1 MIALFRLYDAAWL
14 YRVDIAEV
22 LILWMCGRWRT
33 VCVLGMV
40 GVLCVSIAEDNVRVL
55 DCDSLRLLRRLEL
68 T

>member
-1 MIALFRLYDAAWL
+1 
-14 YRVDIAEV
+14 
-22 LILWMCGRWRT
+22 MCGRWRT

-55 DCDSLRLLRRLEL
+55 DCDSLRLLRQLEL